1 MLRCKVFFRSF
12 TTILLYSTVKTN
24 SSQVPCC
31 RFQRGATCQEAL
43 PPKTSSP
50 TSHKNGT
57 EHLFF
62 VVVCTSSQSNGIPFI
77 LSPLNRTFS
86 YTFITCSR
94 CWALF
99 HPALI
104 TCYDTLH
111 TPHCGP
117 SKVKKP
123 ITIIATNLCKFVVRR
138 RPSQKITTKN
148 IRKRIIKGSYRLSSF
163 KK

>member
-1 MLRCKVFFRSF
+1 MKIDTVLSTRTWLNRMLRCKVFFRSF

-57 EHLFF
+57 EHFYFLLWC
-62 VVVCTSSQSNGIPFI
+62 VCSQSNGIPFI

-111 TPHCGP
+111 TPLW
-117 SKVKKP
+117 SFK
-123 ITIIATNLCKFVVRR
+123 
-138 RPSQKITTKN
+138 SQKANNYNSNQLVQVCCT
-148 IRKRIIKGSYRLSSF
+148 
-163 KK
+163 